1 MFRKV
6 YAGFLSIAWP
16 LNAMLTLFLLSA
28 MLACGGCSTLL
39 NASPT
44 SATKAVE
51 TTCAAVGSAVQV
63 IAIARRDGKLNAATV
78 TSIDSMI
85 AVTEPICT
93 ASTVPTLSQVEL
105 SAFNSAASQ
114 LAALSV
120 QYGSTK

>member
-28 MLACGGCSTLL
+28 MLACGGCSSLL

-44 SATKAVE
+44 STAKTVE

-78 TSIDSMI
+78 TSIDSLI

-93 ASTVPTLSQVEL
+93 APTVPTLSQVEL